1 MNKELM
7 ALISLLGDDDPKILS
22 MVWGH
27 LLKVSDKALPLLEAA
42 SEDPDPKIRIRARYA
57 VARIRLDL
65 LERRFQTLAL
75 QDDAAFNLEEA
86 LCVMARIEYPRIR
99 PSQIRRKLD
108 NIADAIQPALLEAQS
123 PREEILAINTHLF
136 DKLNFTGN
144 TNDYYDPDNNFINM
158 VLKRRTGIPISL
170 SAVYILIGER
180 LNLPIR
186 GVGLPGHFLAKYDT
200 PQMEIYLDPFNR
212 GRLLTKRDCAQILSK
227 AGYYFKEDYISVAT
241 SRDIIIRMLRNLV
254 ISYSKRQ
261 EKTRIRRLTQ
271 YMEILQSRE
280 KTR

>member
-22 MVWGH
+22 MVWAH

-65 LERRFQTLAL
+65 LEQQFQTLAL
-75 QDDAAFNLEEA
+75 QDDPVFSLEEA

-99 PSQIRRKLD
+99 PSQVARKLD
-108 NIADAIQPALLEAQS
+108 MIAEAIQPALLEAQS
-123 PREEILAINTHLF
+123 PREEILAINTQLF

-144 TNDYYDPDNNFINM
+144 TSDYYDPDNNFINM

-170 SAVYILIGER
+170 SAIYILIGER

-212 GRLLTKRDCAQILSK
+212 GRLLTKRDCA
-227 AGYYFKEDYISVAT
+227 
-241 SRDIIIRMLRNLV
+241 
-254 ISYSKRQ
+254 
-261 EKTRIRRLTQ
+261 
-271 YMEILQSRE
+271 
-280 KTR
+280 